1 MAALAASV
9 GLIAPGCA
17 LPTADLMA
25 RGGLL
30 DIQGDIELTS
40 LGGTP
45 QGSTSVENLGLGE
58 EGSFQPRIDVN
69 WRSLHLTVNG
79 FQVDYSGSGA
89 VTEPLQLDSL
99 PAINVGELVRS
110 SMDFQFLA
118 GDVYWDPLPIPLVDV
133 GIGVGVARLDY
144 NIDIQSQ
151 SSPGEVFADGET
163 GFGYLGLRGATEIG
177 PLGVILLAKG
187 FSYSF
192 ENEDINFVEVDG
204 TASFRIFGGGSRLQ
218 GHIFAGY
225 RYLYLDY
232 EFETLSTDFR
242 LKDFTLSGPY
252 LGFDLRI

>member
-1 MAALAASV
+1 
-9 GLIAPGCA
+9 
-17 LPTADLMA
+17 
-25 RGGLL
+25 
-30 DIQGDIELTS
+30 
-40 LGGTP
+40 
-45 QGSTSVENLGLGE
+45 
-58 EGSFQPRIDVN
+58 VN
-69 WRSLHLTVNG
+69 WRTLHLTVNG
-79 FQVDYSGSGA
+79 FQVGYSGSGA

-99 PAINVGELVRS
+99 PVINTGELVRS
-110 SMDFQFLA
+110 NMDFGFLA
-118 GDVYWDPLPIPLVDV
+118 ADFYWAPLPLPLVDV
-133 GIGVGVARLDY
+133 GIGVGAARLDY

-151 SSPGEVFADGET
+151 SSTGQVFADGET

-187 FSYSF
+187 FSLSF
-192 ENEDINFVEVDG
+192 ESEDITYVEVDG
-204 TASFRIFGGGSRLQ
+204 TASFRIFGGGNRVQ